1 MIIKYTF
8 IDGENSEVEVNE
20 DIGGIILDMNR
31 KESNLERKERY
42 HCYSSDAAA
51 YEGEDYASD
60 EDILSEYIQR
70 EDNSSLYAAID
81 KLKEPQKSRFLQVA
95 EGISM
100 QEIARRE
107 GVGYYSVY
115 KSIEAAKKNL
125 KKFLKQGD

>member
-42 HCYSSDAAA
+42 HCYSSDAAN

-115 KSIEAAKKNL
+115 KSIEAARKNL